1 MAEAKQ
7 VKLIPVQSK
16 PEKTI
21 AQLIE
26 SRRSKELVIAFC
38 GPVGSAISGVVERT
52 GKILKDTYHYE
63 IKKIKVSDLIKKY
76 ARLVDKKYDEA
87 KLKDPAQRY
96 LLLQDYGNDLRR
108 EYETDILGQLVVK
121 EISVHSTSKTLKEKP
136 EKAGDKETHKI
147 AFLIDSL
154 KHPEEVKI
162 LRAVYRNMFFLFG
175 IFCSGDIRRRNLEE
189 KDIKGSDA
197 EIIMERDKDEK
208 LEYGQKLN
216 DTLQYADFFINNNN
230 PKAGPLERF
239 LSLIMAT
246 DLSLT
251 PTQDEF
257 AMYLAQSAAL
267 RSGCLSRQIGA
278 AILNKD
284 GEIISTGH
292 NDVPKSGGGLYS
304 AEDTGCDKRCIAI
317 DGSCKS
323 YDRKQKIKD
332 RIKEVLSEEFEDKEK
347 LNQLAEK
354 ISTESKIDD
363 LIEFSR
369 AVHAEMEAIV
379 SAARVGV
386 SVQGGTLYCTTF
398 PCHHCARHIIAAGI
412 KRVLFI
418 EPYEKS
424 LALRL
429 HADSLILEPST
440 MDESK
445 VIISH
450 FEGVAPRQ
458 YINLFKISERK
469 HRGKAVMISPGDAMP
484 ALPEYL
490 DAWQE
495 VEAKI
500 VEYLENLG
508 FRG

>member
-1 MAEAKQ
+1 MSESSQ
-7 VKLIPVQSK
+7 LKLISGKSK
-16 PEKTI
+16 PGKSI

-38 GPVGSAISGVVERT
+38 GPVGSEISGVVERI
-52 GKILKDTYHYE
+52 GKILKDAYHYE
-63 IKKIKVSDLIKKY
+63 VKKIKVSDLIKKY
-76 ARLVDKKYDEA
+76 ARLVDREYDDA
-87 KLKDPAQRY
+87 KLREPAQRY
-96 LLLQDYGNDLRR
+96 LLLQNYGDDLRR
-108 EYETDILGQLVVK
+108 DYETDILGQLVVK
-121 EISVHSTSKTLKEKP
+121 EISVYSTSKTLKEKP

-147 AFLIDSL
+147 AFLVDSL

-175 IFCSGDIRRRNLEE
+175 IFCSADIRRSNLEG

-208 LEYGQKLN
+208 TEYGQKLN

-230 PKAGPLERF
+230 PKARPIERF
-239 LSLIMAT
+239 LSLIMAA

-257 AMYLAQSAAL
+257 AMYVAQSAAL

-304 AEDTGCDKRCIAI
+304 AEDSGCDKRCIAT
-317 DGSCKS
+317 DGLCKS
-323 YDRKQKIKD
+323 YERKEKIKD
-332 RIKEVLSEEFEDKEK
+332 RIKEVLSEEFEDQEK
-347 LNQLAEK
+347 LDQLAEK
-354 ISTESKIDD
+354 ISTKSRIDD

-379 SAARVGV
+379 SAARVGI
-386 SVQGGTLYCTTF
+386 SVQGSTLYCTTF

-412 KRVLFI
+412 GKVIFI

-440 MDESK
+440 RDDSK
-445 VIISH
+445 VTISH

-469 HRGKAVMISPGDAMP
+469 HKGKAITLSPGDTMP

-500 VEYLENLG
+500 VEYVENLG
-508 FRG
+508 FKE

>member
-1 MAEAKQ
+1 MGKSSQA
-7 VKLIPVQSK
+7 KLITVKAEPK
-16 PEKTI
+16 KTI

-52 GKILKDTYHYE
+52 GKILKEIYHYE
-63 IKKIKVSDLIKKY
+63 VKKIKVSELITKY
-76 ARLVDKKYDEA
+76 AHLIDEEYDVS

-96 LLLQDYGNDLRR
+96 LLLQNYGNDLRLK
-108 EYETDILGQLVVK
+108 YETDILGQLVVK
-121 EISVHSTSKTLKEKP
+121 EISVHSTTKTLKEQPK
-136 EKAGDKETHKI
+136 KAGDKETHKI

-175 IFCSGDIRRRNLEE
+175 IFCSRDIRRKNLEE

-197 EIIMERDKDEK
+197 EIIMDRDKDER

-230 PKAGPLERF
+230 PKAGPIERF
-239 LSLIMAT
+239 LSLILAS

-278 AILNKD
+278 AILDK
-284 GEIISTGH
+284 GGQIISTGH

-304 AEDTGCDKRCIAI
+304 AEDTSCDKRCIAT
-317 DGSCKS
+317 DGLCKS
-323 YDRKQKIKD
+323 YDRKQKIKE
-332 RIKEVLSEEFEDKEK
+332 RIKEVLSQEFEDKEK
-347 LNQLAEK
+347 LNRLVDK

-412 KRVLFI
+412 KKVLFI

-429 HADSLILEPST
+429 HADSLILEPSV
-440 MDESK
+440 MDDSK

-469 HRGKAVMISPGDAMP
+469 HRGKVVTISPGDAIP

-508 FRG
+508 FSG